1 MTIYEA
7 LKKDHD
13 KVKVLL
19 NELIALTD
27 DSAPQRR
34 GELVAAIRDELI
46 PHSRAEEAVFYNCLR
61 AVNSAKDI
69 VMDGYSEH
77 MEAEALLRTLQVED
91 KIDLKWKSTA
101 EKLLKA
107 LTHHIQEE
115 ETKVFNVAQQLFT
128 EEEAEIMAE
137 AFEKLKP
144 DVKKEGIV
152 RTTLEMVTN
161 MLPQRFVPSVKAW
174 NLESRI

>member
-13 KVKVLL
+13 KVKRLL
-19 NELIALTD
+19 RELTALKED
-27 DSAPQRR
+27 ADPESRC
-34 GELVAAIRDELI
+34 ELVAAIRNELI
-46 PHSRAEEAVFYNCLR
+46 PHARAEEAVFYNCLR

-69 VMDGYSEH
+69 VMDGYAEH
-77 MEAEALLRTLQVED
+77 MEAEALLRALQVES

-101 EKLLKA
+101 EKLRSA
-107 LTHHIQEE
+107 LAHHIREE
-115 ETKVFNVAQQLFT
+115 ETKVFNVAKELFT
-128 EEEAEIMAE
+128 NEEAEVMCE

-144 DVKKEGIV
+144 GVREEGIV

-174 NLESRI
+174 NLESRL